1 VIVNLKQK
9 LCRFVI
15 NIALMSIL
23 DIVLLTLLVLGLIR
37 GFMRGFFVELASLV
51 ALIAGVYGAF
61 HFSNFVATFLK
72 DRVDWNENTVNIA
85 AFAITFII
93 IVLVIAL
100 AGKALTK
107 IADFAMLGLFNK
119 ILGAVFG
126 GLKVALILSV
136 ILIVLDKMKANVPFV
151 KTVDKQESVLYNP
164 VKSLI
169 PSLFPNVIVNGKPIG
184 EDLKTD
190 DNSSDI

>member
-1 VIVNLKQK
+1 
-9 LCRFVI
+9 
-15 NIALMSIL
+15 MSIL
-23 DIVLLTLLVLGLIR
+23 DIALLVLLILGLVR
-37 GFMRGFFVELASLV
+37 GFTRGFFVELASFV

-61 HFSNFVATFLK
+61 HFSNFAASFLK
-72 DRVDWNENTVNIA
+72 NRVDWNENTVNIA

-93 IVLVIAL
+93 IVLVISL

-136 ILIVLDKMKANVPFV
+136 ILIVLDKMNANVPFV
-151 KTVDKQESVLYNP
+151 KEIDKQESVLYNP
-164 VKSLI
+164 IKSLI
-169 PSLFPNVIVNGKPIG
+169 PTLFPNVIVNGKPIG
-184 EDLKTD
+184 EDIKEENLEEE
-190 DNSSDI
+190 I

>member
-1 VIVNLKQK
+1 
-9 LCRFVI
+9 
-15 NIALMSIL
+15 MSIL
-23 DIVLLTLLVLGLIR
+23 DLTLLTLIALGLIR
-37 GFMRGFFVELASLV
+37 GFMRGFFVEITSLI

-61 HFSNFVATFLK
+61 HFSNFAASYLK
-72 DRVDWNENTVNIA
+72 DHVDWNENTVNIA

-107 IADFAMLGLFNK
+107 IADFAMLGLLNK
-119 ILGAVFG
+119 LLGALFG

-136 ILIVLDKMKANVPFV
+136 ILIVLDKISANVPFV
-151 KTVDKQESVLYNP
+151 KEKDQQESVLYYP

-169 PSLFPNVIVNGKPIG
+169 PTIFPNLKVNGKPIG
-184 EDLKTD
+184 EDLIED
-190 DNSSDI
+190 GDV